1 MPLLSVKNLSVQ
13 FQIPRQPAFDALQR
27 VSFTLD
33 KGETLALVGESSSGK
48 TITALSILGLLPYP
62 QARHP
67 SGSIIFEGK
76 ELLNAGEAAL
86 QKIRGNRIAMIF
98 QEPMTALNPVHTIE
112 KQISEVLFLHKGLD
126 KVAARKRVIELLH
139 LVGFPEGQ
147 DRLET
152 YPHQL
157 SGGQRQRV
165 MIAMALACE
174 PDLLIADEPT
184 TALDLTIQAEILTL
198 IKDLQKRF
206 SMALLLISHDLGMV
220 KYMADRIAVM
230 RYGKIL
236 EQGPT
241 KTILKKPKDPYTQH
255 LIDAEPHGQPDSL
268 LPGAPVLL
276 QCTNITVSFQTRHF
290 FRKSPPFYA
299 VKDASFEVR
308 TGETL
313 GIVGESGSGKTTLAY
328 ALLQL
333 LSFQGSLSFEGKL
346 INGIKRSDLRA
357 LRKHM
362 QIIFQDPFSSLNPR
376 LTVAQIIA
384 EGLEVHDKSATP
396 SEREGQVCAI
406 LQEVGLDPHV
416 RHRYPHEF
424 SGGQRQRIAISR
436 ALVLN
441 PKLLILDEPTSA
453 LDRSVQAEVIQ
464 LLRHLQTK
472 YRIAYVF
479 ISHDLKVVRAMSHR
493 IIVMQQGRIVEMGLT
508 EDIYRKPQNLYTQRL
523 LAAVL

>member
-1 MPLLSVKNLSVQ
+1 MTLLSVTNLSVR
-13 FQIPRQPAFDALQR
+13 FQAPRQVPFDALQR

-62 QARHP
+62 LASHP
-67 SGSIIFEGK
+67 SGSILFEGK
-76 ELLNAGEAAL
+76 ELLNAGETSL

-126 KVAARKRVIELLH
+126 KVAARKRVVELLQ
-139 LVGFPEGQ
+139 LVGFPEGV
-147 DRLET
+147 DRLGT

-206 SMALLLISHDLGMV
+206 SMALLLISHDLRMV
-220 KYMADRIAVM
+220 ARMADRIAVM
-230 RYGKIL
+230 RSGRIL
-236 EQGPT
+236 EQGST
-241 KTILKKPKDPYTQH
+241 QDILNAPQDPYTKH
-255 LIDAEPHGQPDSL
+255 LIASEPHGHPGPLMPNASL
-268 LPGAPVLL
+268 LL
-276 QCTNITVSFQTRHF
+276 QCKDITVSFGTRGL
-290 FRKSPPFYA
+290 FRKAPPFYA
-299 VKDASFEVR
+299 VNGASFDVR
-308 TGETL
+308 AGETI
-313 GIVGESGSGKTTLAY
+313 GIVGESGSGKSTLAY

-333 LSFQGSLSFEGKL
+333 LPLEGEVLFESRL
-346 INGIKRSDLRA
+346 IKGLKRAELRD

-376 LTVAQIIA
+376 LSVAQIIS
-384 EGLEVHDKSATP
+384 EGLEVHDRAST
-396 SEREGQVCAI
+396 REARDRKVCAI
-406 LQEVGLDPHV
+406 LQEVGLDPSV

-436 ALVLN
+436 ALILN

-453 LDRSVQAEVIQ
+453 LDRSVQAEVIE
-464 LLRHLQTK
+464 LLRHLQAK
-472 YRIAYVF
+472 HGISYIF

-493 IIVMQQGRIVEMGLT
+493 IIVMKQGKIVEAGST
-508 EDIYRKPQNLYTQRL
+508 EDIYTNPQNPYTQRL
-523 LAAVL
+523 LAAAL